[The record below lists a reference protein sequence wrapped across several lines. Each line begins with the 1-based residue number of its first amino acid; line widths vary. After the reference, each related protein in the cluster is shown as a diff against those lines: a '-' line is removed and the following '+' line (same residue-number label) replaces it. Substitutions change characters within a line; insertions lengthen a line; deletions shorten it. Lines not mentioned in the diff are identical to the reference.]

1 MMFFVQRNPRNENIV
16 FLILRNNDILK
27 GSKAAWTDV
36 WKINAKE
43 NNNGKYAIEENTIG
57 SCVKSIKVQLED

>member
-1 MMFFVQRNPRNENIV
+1 MQRNPRNENIV

-27 GSKAAWTDV
+27 GSRAAWTDV
-36 WKINAKE
+36 WKINSKE

-57 SCVKSIKVQLED
+57 SCGKSIMVQLED